1 MLSSEEGQRV
11 LWTPA
16 EGSPPHAD
24 RREGRKEGAACA
36 NDVAGGAKEIKH
48 CHASAVDGGVDGD
61 EEGGRSVDKDDGRV
75 TAARGGEEA
84 NTV

>member
-1 MLSSEEGQRV
+1 MLYTEEGQRV

-16 EGSPPHAD
+16 VGTPPPAD

-36 NDVAGGAKEIKH
+36 NDVAGGGKEIKH
-48 CHASAVDGGVDGD
+48 RHASAVDGGVDGD
-61 EEGGRSVDKDDGRV
+61 EEGGWSVDKDDGRV
-75 TAARGGEEA
+75 AAARGGEEA